1 MFKVSMKI
9 TPLAE
14 TNRDEISPELLKKKK
29 KRSASGKK
37 DFRISGQKVSCNLE
51 GEMNLA

>member
-29 KRSASGKK
+29 KDQRVERK
-37 DFRISGQKVSCNLE
+37 ISGQKVSCNLE

>member
-1 MFKVSMKI
+1 MKI

-29 KRSASGKK
+29 KISEWKERFQ
-37 DFRISGQKVSCNLE
+37 DFRTESVLQP
-51 GEMNLA
+51 

>member
-1 MFKVSMKI
+1 MKI

-29 KRSASGKK
+29 KKISEWKERFQ
-37 DFRISGQKVSCNLE
+37 DFRTESVLQP
-51 GEMNLA
+51 